1 MTVTDALRGTVG
13 FAVGVWVGG
22 CALSFIASR
31 RPPTPSHLHQAGRR
45 YGLGIETVLAYEDE
59 VVESLGGEPG
69 ADPLSGT
76 FRARHRLAR
85 PDSPRAVA
93 TRSHAV
99 KGPISA

>member
-1 MTVTDALRGTVG
+1 MTVTDALRDAVG

-59 VVESLGGEPG
+59 VVESLAGSPEPIRFRGRFG
-69 ADPLSGT
+69 ATPA
-76 FRARHRLAR
+76 RA
-85 PDSPRAVA
+85 P
-93 TRSHAV
+93 
-99 KGPISA
+99 